1 MRLSRIQEPAL
12 DMVKRESLSF
22 WQLWNMNFGFFG
34 IQFGWSL
41 QMSNMSAIFEHLG
54 ANAHQLPL
62 LWLAAPFTGLIV
74 QPLIGYLSDHTSG
87 SWGRRRPY
95 FLMGAILS
103 SLALA
108 LMPNVSSLA
117 MAAALLWILD
127 ASVNISMEPFR
138 AFVGDLL
145 PVKQQTSGF
154 ALQGVFIGL
163 GAVIAAAFPW
173 ILTHASP
180 PAFANTFSSASG
192 VIPLTV
198 QIAFYVGSVVFLS
211 SVLWTVFT
219 TPEDPILTVDSNLN
233 STPDSTLDSNSEVIS
248 PGSLTP
254 GIKGLMV
261 ELTSTIQNMPST
273 MKELA
278 WVQFF
283 TWLGLFCFFLYFPPM
298 VAHSIF
304 GAIEENSPRYSQG
317 IEWAGLCIAA
327 YNAVCFVFAFILPGW
342 VNRIGRKN
350 VHSLN
355 LLVGGICLVSLWWI
369 QDPYGVLV
377 MMTGVGVAWASI
389 LAMPYAI
396 LMESLPS
403 NKRGIYTGIFNFF
416 IVLPQI
422 LVSLGLGW
430 LMAHVFHDNRLLPV
444 VLGGISLVIAACL
457 TQLVR
462 DPGDLSQLSIDS
474 ESEHNFPV
482 ESNP

>member
-1 MRLSRIQEPAL
+1 MAN
-12 DMVKRESLSF
+12 RESLSF

-95 FLMGAILS
+95 FLTGAIFS
-103 SLALA
+103 SLALL
-108 LMPNVSSLA
+108 LMPTVSSLA
-117 MAAALLWILD
+117 MAAGLLWVLD

-163 GAVIAAAFPW
+163 GAVMAAAFPW
-173 ILTHASP
+173 ILTHLSP
-180 PAFANTFSSASG
+180 PALADTLRASSG

-198 QIAFYVGSVVFLS
+198 QIAFYVGAFVFLT

-219 TPEDPILTVDSNLN
+219 TPEDPLSTSGSTLDLDSNL
-233 STPDSTLDSNSEVIS
+233 DSSSGSNSDLESGSTSEAMS
-248 PGSLTP
+248 PSRAR
-254 GIKGLMV
+254 IKGLILD
-261 ELTSTIQNMPST
+261 LTSTVQNMPST

-304 GAIEENSPRYSQG
+304 GATEENSLRYSQG
-317 IEWAGLCIAA
+317 IEWAGLCIAG
-327 YNAVCFVFAFILPGW
+327 YNAVCFVFAFVLPGW

-355 LLVGGICLVSLWWI
+355 LLIGGICLVSLWWI
-369 QDPYGVLV
+369 RDPYGLL
-377 MMTGVGVAWASI
+377 MMMAGVGVAWASI
-389 LAMPYAI
+389 LAMPYAM
-396 LMESLPS
+396 LMEALPA

-422 LVSLGLGW
+422 VVSLGLGW
-430 LMAHVFHDNRLLPV
+430 LMATLFQDNRLLPV
-444 VLGGISLVIAACL
+444 ILGGLSLIIASCL
-457 TQLVR
+457 TQFVK
-462 DPGDLSQLSIDS
+462 DPEEAYI
-474 ESEHNFPV
+474 HVP
-482 ESNP
+482 